1 MLRTFFEAKRLRP
14 YKTCA
19 LMLDIV
25 GREVRVNATN
35 ENLPVEFAHGDEVL
49 IRADG
54 PSINTTKACI

>member
-1 MLRTFFEAKRLRP
+1 MRP